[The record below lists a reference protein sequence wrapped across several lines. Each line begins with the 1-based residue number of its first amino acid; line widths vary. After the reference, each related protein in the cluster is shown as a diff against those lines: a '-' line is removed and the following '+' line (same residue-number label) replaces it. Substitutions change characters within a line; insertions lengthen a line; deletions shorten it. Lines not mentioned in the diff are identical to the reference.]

1 MNKFL
6 LNIFAISSLVFAST
20 SSFAET
26 YKSESY
32 INVLNNDVVS
42 LDGAMMINNKESKN
56 MEDYIHLGD
65 FYIFNEMHRDTFKAF
80 DYFTKASIRG
90 SEYAKLMVGYM
101 TFKGYGTDV
110 NIFKGDYLLRDVKKP
125 YDKNALYLL
134 GKLHMEREDFDKSI
148 ELFKQVKDEQSYA
161 YLIDMLIK
169 LKRYDE
175 ALPYLDWMI
184 KAENSVLAKRELAII
199 YLSKKYSNEKEA
211 VELLTSAAKDGD
223 SESQYLLGL
232 YYKKGTMKTKAS
244 MKDAVR
250 WFSIATQNNH
260 SFATKELLE
269 IWNDNLL
276 NDDIYELKNDP
287 YLTKLVNDK
296 LTEQTQNK
304 IF

>member
-6 LNIFAISSLVFAST
+6 LNILAISTMVV
-20 SSFAET
+20 SSYTFAET
-26 YKSESY
+26 YNAENY
-32 INVLNNDVVS
+32 INVLNNEVLS
-42 LDGAMMINNKESKN
+42 LNDAMIIKSKESKN
-56 MEDYIHLGD
+56 MEDYIQLGD
-65 FYIFNEMHRDTFKAF
+65 FYIFNDMHRDTFKSF
-80 DYFTKASIRG
+80 DYFQKASVRG

-110 NIFKGDYLLRDVKKP
+110 NIFKGDYLLKDVKKP
-125 YDKNALYLL
+125 YDKNALYIL
-134 GKLHMEREDFDKSI
+134 GKLYMEREDFEKAI
-148 ELFKQVKDEQSYA
+148 KLFEQVKDEQSYA
-161 YLIDMLIK
+161 YLTDMLIN
-169 LKRYDE
+169 LQRYEE

-184 KAENSVLAKRELAII
+184 KSENSSIAKRELAII
-199 YLSKKYSNEKEA
+199 YLSKAYSKEKEA
-211 VELLTSAAKDGD
+211 VELLTSAAKNGD

-244 MKDAVR
+244 MKDAVK

-269 IWNDNLL
+269 IWNENML
-276 NDDIYELKNDP
+276 NNDIYELKNDP

-296 LTEQTQNK
+296 LTEQTENR